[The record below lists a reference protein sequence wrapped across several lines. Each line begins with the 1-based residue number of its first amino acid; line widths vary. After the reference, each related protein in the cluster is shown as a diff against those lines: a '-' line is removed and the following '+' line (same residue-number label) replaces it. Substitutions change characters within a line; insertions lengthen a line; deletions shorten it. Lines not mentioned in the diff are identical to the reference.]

1 MRVTNTRGESLSLEQ
16 LDVVFGQS
24 NKGEAFWL
32 DFLSLTFYVG
42 ANIGSATI
50 DYEFQQ
56 LVMKRLAQTDI
67 SDREDIA
74 WGMMKSSDFQNTKCA
89 HGGPDDTPLF
99 SIRIPQ
105 INPGY
110 VNQDVRIRNGDME
123 FTRLVVPYPFTVR
136 GSRADWS
143 RWELKSIFDKQIEQ
157 LIRLIDNQLT
167 NMRQKFPY
175 EQVVGFD
182 YLSNQTLCL

>member
-24 NKGEAFWL
+24 TEGDAFWL
-32 DFLSLTFYVG
+32 HFLSLTFYVG

-50 DYEFQQ
+50 DYEFQK
-56 LVMKRLAQTDI
+56 LVMERLAQTDI
-67 SDREDIA
+67 GDREEMA
-74 WGMMKSSDFQNTKCA
+74 WGMMKSSEFQNTKCA

-110 VNQDVRIRNGDME
+110 VNPDVRIQNGDME
-123 FTRLVVPYPFTVR
+123 FTRLVVLYPFTVR

-143 RWELKSIFDKQIEQ
+143 RWELKSLFDKQIQQ
-157 LIRLIDNQLT
+157 LISLIDSQLKI
-167 NMRQKFPY
+167 MQQKSPY
-175 EQVVGFD
+175 EQVVSFD
-182 YLSNQTLCL
+182 FLSNQTLCV